1 MHEKLSSTALSVQDN
16 VNTLEIL
23 SLEKKTIIY
32 VLLIVVNSFLQT
44 YQYIVCVVNT
54 LRCRCNINALIGKLL
69 TVTFLV
75 CIFTPVAVEE

>member
-54 LRCRCNINALIGKLL
+54 LRCRCNINALKLN
-69 TVTFLV
+69 T
-75 CIFTPVAVEE
+75 ARK